1 MENQLVKKQRLH
13 LLDLLASAKRE
24 YFYNKAKQNWEKAA
38 TFSNLHGHIKK
49 ELHKLNAFDK
59 DDIAKHPRLTLNI

>member
-1 MENQLVKKQRLH
+1 MENSLVKKQRIH

-59 DDIAKHPRLTLNI
+59 NDIAKHPRLTP

>member
-13 LLDLLASAKRE
+13 LLDLLKESEEE
-24 YFYNKAKQNWEKAA
+24 YNINKAKQNWEKAA

-59 DDIAKHPRLTLNI
+59 